1 MTRKIAI
8 VGSRDFHP
16 CYLVHDFVDTLPAG
30 TIVISGGAP
39 GVDREAETRA
49 AWRGLEVRS
58 YKALWWMHGK
68 AAGPLR
74 NTEIVNEADELVAFW
89 DGVSRG
95 TLDSIRKARIRG
107 IPVRVFGTDG
117 KERDAP

>member
-1 MTRKIAI
+1 MSRKIAI

-16 CYLVHDFVDTLPAG
+16 QVWVRDFVDGLPKD
-30 TIVISGGAP
+30 TIVISGGAR
-39 GVDREAETRA
+39 GVDQVAVARAE
-49 AWRGLEVRS
+49 WRGLDVRV

-68 AAGPLR
+68 AAGHMR

-95 TLDSIRKARIRG
+95 TLDSIRKARARG
-107 IPVRVFGTDG
+107 IPMRVYGTDG
-117 KERDAP
+117 KEREAP